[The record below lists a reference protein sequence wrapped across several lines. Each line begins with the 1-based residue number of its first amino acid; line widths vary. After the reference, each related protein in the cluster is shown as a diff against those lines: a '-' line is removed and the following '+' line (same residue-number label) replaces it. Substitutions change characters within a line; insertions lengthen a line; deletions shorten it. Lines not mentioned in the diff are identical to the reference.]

1 MEFRQLEAFVNAA
14 KYKSFSK
21 AADATFLTQPTIS
34 THVSNLENE
43 LGVRLLNRSGRE
55 ISLTPQVIE
64 RFRSRYGSRT
74 AVLHSSLTMG
84 QRTDEWRRI
93 RDGGA
98 DIIIGTR
105 SAVYAVELLNTRS
118 RAVMSMKNL
127 KEDLDGILEIQTSS
141 IPGYFYLPQ
150 VMEEFHELFPRVR
163 FYVEQSDSRLVNEN
177 LMNQRGE
184 LGFTGYKGNSGL
196 CFEPVFYDEMVLI
209 TPDTDVYRIY
219 QNGEAIPVELF
230 INEPFIMREDGSG
243 TRQEMEKALV
253 YGKPVFKNVD
263 VIARMSNPAAIKQ
276 VVSRGLGVSIVS
288 EQVIKRTAEQ
298 DNIRYFR
305 IRGLE
310 KKRCFYLAHNKGACL
325 SPIAEHFLE
334 FVREKASREL
344 HEDGQL

>member
-55 ISLTPQVIE
+55 ISLTPHGLE
-64 RFRSRYGSRT
+64 FYS
-74 AVLHSSLTMG
+74 
-84 QRTDEWRRI
+84 
-93 RDGGA
+93 
-98 DIIIGTR
+98 
-105 SAVYAVELLNTRS
+105 YAVELLNTRS

-150 VMEEFHELFPRVR
+150 VMEEFHELFPRVK

>member
-55 ISLTPQVIE
+55 ISLTPHGHE
-64 RFRSRYGSRT
+64 FYS
-74 AVLHSSLTMG
+74 
-84 QRTDEWRRI
+84 
-93 RDGGA
+93 
-98 DIIIGTR
+98 
-105 SAVYAVELLNTRS
+105 YAVELLNTRS

-150 VMEEFHELFPRVR
+150 VMEEFHELFPRVK

-276 VVSRGLGVSIVS
+276 VRKPRPGRFHRV
-288 EQVIKRTAEQ
+288 RTGHQADGGA

-310 KKRCFYLAHNKGACL
+310 KKRCFYLAHNKGASISHCGAF
-325 SPIAEHFLE
+325 PGI
-334 FVREKASREL
+334 RPGKGIQGAS
-344 HEDGQL
+344 